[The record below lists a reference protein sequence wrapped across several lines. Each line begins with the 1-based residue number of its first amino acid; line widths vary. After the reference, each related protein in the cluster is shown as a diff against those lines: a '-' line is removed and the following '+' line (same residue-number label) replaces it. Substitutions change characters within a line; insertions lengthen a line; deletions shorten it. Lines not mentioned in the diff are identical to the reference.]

1 MGGVR
6 VNGLLCVGRCVDES
20 DLERCVC
27 VCGREMSR
35 EVNRLHAATVNHARH
50 RPDRSP
56 PKCGLPAMVGDGV
69 IADFAASIRQLR
81 VSVISNQSEHVTLT
95 LLHPLP
101 SLQP

>member
-1 MGGVR
+1 MWQ
-6 VNGLLCVGRCVDES
+6 
-20 DLERCVC
+20 
-27 VCGREMSR
+27 REMSR

-81 VSVISNQSEHVTLT
+81 VSSVISNQSGHVILT
-95 LLHPLP
+95 LLHPLLP